1 MFTSNKKNNDYVA
14 QIEPT
19 SENITTIIAEDCTIN
34 GGIDCK
40 AYIKID
46 GQALG
51 GVISEGIVLGQK
63 GYIKGDAKAKEII
76 VYGKIEGSV
85 YADNLILKS
94 TAVINGNIKIKS
106 FQVESG
112 AMYKGSVEMD
122 TETNFGTTNDTLS

>member
-14 QIEPT
+14 QVEPA

-51 GVISEGIVLGQK
+51 GVVSGGIVLGQK

-76 VYGKIEGSV
+76 VYGKIEGGV
-85 YADNLILKS
+85 FADHLILKS
-94 TAVINGNIKIKS
+94 TAVISGNIQIKS
-106 FQVESG
+106 LQVESG
-112 AMYKGSVEMD
+112 AMYKGNVTMD
-122 TETNFGTTNDTLS
+122 STLNLDMPSDSLL